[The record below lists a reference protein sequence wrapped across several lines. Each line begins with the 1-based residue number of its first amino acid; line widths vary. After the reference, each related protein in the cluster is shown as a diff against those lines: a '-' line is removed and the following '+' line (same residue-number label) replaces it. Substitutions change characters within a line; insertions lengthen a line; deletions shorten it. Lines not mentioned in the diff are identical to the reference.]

1 MKEMAN
7 FVVHLGFTPDAYW
20 ALQPA
25 EREEIVKTYNAKVAA
40 ANRRR

>member
-1 MKEMAN
+1 MAA
-7 FVVHLGFTPDAYW
+7 FVVHIGFTPDAYW

-25 EREEIVKTYNAKVAA
+25 EREAIIKSFNAKVAA